1 MQSLTDMKTYENAKY
16 LKDAYSS
23 ETRLVGINVTIDEIV
38 CSVPLDPANTHY
50 AEMMKLVDAGEL
62 TIAPADEEE

>member
-50 AEMMKLVDAGEL
+50 AEMMKLVEAGEL
-62 TIAPADEEE
+62 TIEEAE

>member
-23 ETRLVGINVTIDEIV
+23 ETRLVGINVTIDGNV

-50 AEMMKLVDAGEL
+50 AEIMRQVDAGEL
-62 TIAPADEEE
+62 TIEEAE